1 MTQAHGNVQ
10 FVDATID
17 MNGVMFYPTEAQQ
30 YTSYDLLREKGTYPD
45 VARIA
50 LNAWVLDGS
59 FPIASAPYSYPLI
72 LGMSGADC
80 TFETE
85 PTLRI
90 TFNGEKHS
98 VPGLTLYFSE
108 DLPSFNIKYLQNDN
122 VISSKDYRANKYEF
136 FAWESCEGFDEIL
149 ITFTATTK
157 PYRAVC
163 LYYILFGSSLEFN
176 ADNIMSANLSEK
188 VDVTGASVPYNTLSI
203 KIEDSSNTLNP
214 QNDNGMWRF
223 IQSGQKVTAYET
235 IDDNEVFLGTF
246 YIDSWEY
253 KDATATFNCISP
265 IGLLDKHIYNGW
277 NFTTPVSGAS
287 ILEGIFDDAGFE
299 DYEIANDI
307 TEFVMG
313 MLPRMSTR
321 DALQQVAFACGAI
334 VDDSRSDKVRVY
346 KPDRNMDSTVG
357 RNRKFHG
364 KTSAELDEYINAV
377 SITVTKYIQKA
388 ETTEVFN
395 GLLSSGQHTI
405 YFDEP
410 IASPSGTNCTL
421 HLSTPYMLQVTPTD
435 PTTEVVINA
444 YQFDTSSFTITD
456 SVEAEPGQ
464 TPRTKE
470 YSGLSVYNVA
480 LLPFMA
486 RNLLEYHRLRQT
498 LEMSYLCEEEKVGE
512 WVGVED
518 TVEAFKTAVTMIESQ
533 EIDLTG
539 GFIAKAKCRGYSTVT
554 TPLYEMG
561 NEELNMNEDYII

>member
-17 MNGVMFYPTEAQQ
+17 MNGVQFYPTEAQQ
-30 YTSYDLLREKGTYPD
+30 YTSDELLREKGTYPD

-80 TFETE
+80 TFEDE
-85 PTLRI
+85 PTLTI
-90 TFNGEKHS
+90 TFNEKHS

-108 DLPSFNIKYLQNDN
+108 DLPSFNVTYIQNGTA
-122 VISSKDYRANKYEF
+122 ISSKNYTATTYEF
-136 FAWESCEGFDEIL
+136 FTAEPCEGFDEIV
-149 ITFTATTK
+149 ITFTATTQ
-157 PYRAVC
+157 PYRAVMM
-163 LYYILFGSSLEFN
+163 YYILFGTNLEFGV
-176 ADNIMSANLSEK
+176 DNIMSANLSEK
-188 VDVTGASVPYNTLSI
+188 VDVTGASIPYNTLSI
-203 KIEDSSNTLNP
+203 KIEDSGNQMNP
-214 QNDNGMWRF
+214 QNDNGLWRF

-235 IDDNEVFLGTF
+235 IDDKEVFLGTF

-253 KDATATFNCISP
+253 KDATATFDCISS
-265 IGLLDKHIYNGW
+265 IGLLDKYTYDGW
-277 NFTTPVSGAS
+277 NFNYSVAGAT
-287 ILEGIFDDAGFE
+287 IMEGILDEAGFE
-299 DYEIANDI
+299 DYEISDDI
-307 TEFVMG
+307 DTFVSG
-313 MLPRMSTR
+313 MLPRMSVR

-334 VDDSRSDKVRVY
+334 VDDSRSDKIRIY

-357 RNRKFHG
+357 RNRKFQG

-377 SITVTKYIQKA
+377 SITVTKYTQKT
-388 ETTEVFN
+388 ETTEVFK
-395 GLLSSGQHTI
+395 GVLSSGRHTI

-410 IASPSGTNCTL
+410 IASPTGTNCDW
-421 HLSTPYMLQVTPTD
+421 HLSTPYMMWVEPTD

-444 YQFDTSSFTITD
+444 YQFDTSNFTITD

-498 LEMSYLCEEEKVGE
+498 LEMSYLCDEEKVGE

-533 EIDLTG
+533 DIDLTG

-561 NEELNMNEDYII
+561 NEELNMEEDYII